1 MNSYERVLRVLSGD
15 IPDRVPIFELL
26 IDRKVIKKITGTED
40 YADFCEVYPIDIVL
54 TNTPSKLYEEK
65 VLDAKNRIIINEW
78 GIIRQYTDEAV
89 SIPLE
94 GPIKEPKD
102 LDTYKPPDPYAERRF
117 EELKML
123 IKRFKGKKLV
133 GMHIHD
139 ALNYPTYLRGMEQL
153 FIDTIENPE
162 LVHRLVRMSVEHNI
176 ALAEKAIELGADFI
190 IMGDDYGGIDAP
202 LVSPKAFR
210 EFFLPGIKEIV
221 GVVKSKGAFCF
232 KHCCGNINLILD
244 DLVST
249 GIDALHPLDISA
261 GMDILAV
268 KERYP
273 KLTVMGGVNCGAP
286 LTDYTKEELIREVKG
301 VLSRLKPGG
310 RYILSSSNS
319 IHSKVKPENLLAMW
333 ETVERYGRYD

>member
-1 MNSYERVLRVLSGD
+1 MNSYERVLTVLSG
-15 IPDRVPIFELL
+15 ISPDRIPTFELI
-26 IDRKVIKKITGTED
+26 IDRKVIKKITGMED
-40 YADFCEVYPIDIVL
+40 YADFCESYPIDIVL

-65 VLDAKNRIIINEW
+65 ILDAKSRIVINEW
-78 GIIRQYTDEAV
+78 GVIRQYTDEAV

-94 GPIKEPKD
+94 GPIKGPKD
-102 LDTYKPPDPYAERRF
+102 LDSYKPPDPYAERRY

-123 IKRFKGKKLV
+123 VKRFKGRKFI

-139 ALNYPTYLRGMEQL
+139 ALNYPSYLRGMEQL

-162 LVHRLVRMSVEHNI
+162 IVHRLVKISVEHNI
-176 ALAEKAIELGADFI
+176 AIAEKAIDIGADFI
-190 IMGDDYGGIDAP
+190 IIGDDYGSLNAP
-202 LVSPKAFR
+202 LISPKAFR

-221 GVVKSKGAFCF
+221 SAVKSKGIFCF

-249 GIDALHPLDISA
+249 GIDALHPLDMSA

-268 KERYP
+268 KQKYP
-273 KLTVMGGVNCGAP
+273 RLTVIGGVNCGAP
-286 LTDYTKEELIREVKG
+286 LTDYTPEELIEEVKR

-310 RYILSSSNS
+310 RYILASSNS